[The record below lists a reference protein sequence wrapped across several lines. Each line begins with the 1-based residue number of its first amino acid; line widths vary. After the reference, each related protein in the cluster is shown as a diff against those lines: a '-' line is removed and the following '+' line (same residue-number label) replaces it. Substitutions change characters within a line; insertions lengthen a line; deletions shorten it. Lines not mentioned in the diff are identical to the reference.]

1 MKLPNAI
8 NITQPIIKKGPK
20 GISAERFLLLF
31 ISDGATVANATK
43 DEKKITIGIL
53 TQPNQNPIADNNFAS
68 PSPIPSLFLIFLYK
82 NIIDHI
88 IK

>member
-8 NITQPIIKKGPK
+8 NITQPIIKKGPY
-20 GISAERFLLLF
+20 GISEESFRVLF
-31 ISDGATVANATK
+31 INDGKTVANAII

-53 TQPNQNPIADNNFAS
+53 TQPNQNPIADNKFAS

>member
-31 ISDGATVANATK
+31 INDGATVANATK
-43 DEKKITIGIL
+43 DEKK
-53 TQPNQNPIADNNFAS
+53 NNNWNTHPAK
-68 PSPIPSLFLIFLYK
+68 PKPYRR
-82 NIIDHI
+82 
-88 IK
+88 